1 MNHAQHDQPHLP
13 YIHLWHYDMLVNK
26 ERSQYYSDL
35 IKAHCRDKVVLEI
48 GTGAGLLAALAIQHG
63 AKQVICC
70 EENPHLALVAM
81 QLFQRLGV
89 EDRIR
94 LISKNSKDIKSDEI
108 PQVDVVL
115 HELFASDPFGE
126 EMVPTL
132 ADARRFMKKDAIFLP
147 EKIQLIY
154 QPVPPAP
161 ILEKLSFG
169 GVDLT
174 EMEELLCL
182 VHPGLRQRD
191 HETYPPGGFTLPVVS
206 IADILDKPYVFTD
219 TNEALVGMDS
229 IEVSFNLIHGDQV
242 LQAAPFKPPV
252 GERIHWFPIVFS
264 RMDVSSNQ
272 LHFSVKNQIQ
282 LLVM

>member
-35 IKAHCRDKVVLEI
+35 IKDHCKGKIVLEI
-48 GTGAGLLAALAIQHG
+48 GTGAGLLAALAIKHG

-81 QLFQRLGV
+81 QLFQRLGL
-89 EDRIR
+89 EDRIQ
-94 LISKNSKDIKSDEI
+94 LISKNSKDIKTDEI

-147 EKIQLIY
+147 EKIQIIY
-154 QPVPPAP
+154 QPVPQSQ
-161 ILEKLSFG
+161 ILEKLSFDG
-169 GVDLT
+169 IDLP
-174 EMEELLCL
+174 EMEELLTL
-182 VHPGLRQRD
+182 AHPGLRQRD
-191 HETYPPGGFTLPVVS
+191 HEKYPPGGFTLPVVA
-206 IADILDKPYVFTD
+206 IADLFDTSYSFVD
-219 TNEALVGMDS
+219 TNDALIGVDS
-229 IEVSFNLIHGDQV
+229 IEISFNLIHGDKI

-252 GERIHWFPIVFS
+252 GERIHWFPVVYS
-264 RMDVSSNQ
+264 RMDISSNR